1 MAVKNEARPAV
12 ESKRATDLTINNSLA
27 RAVKYD
33 MARDEKSEWDRGCMA
48 VAAGF
53 AAITALYA
61 VGLAAGVFH

>member
-33 MARDEKSEWDRGCMA
+33 MARDDPETWERGCRG
-48 VAAGF
+48 AG
-53 AAITALYA
+53 AMLCIVLAI
-61 VGLAAGVFH
+61 GVLISCID

>member
-27 RAVKYD
+27 RAVKLST
-33 MARDEKSEWDRGCMA
+33 ARDEKSEWDRGCRA
-48 VAAGF
+48 VAVAF
-53 AAITALYA
+53 AAMTAAYA